1 MERKLR
7 AYKTYFIDFVNSL
20 KREEAEKIYYA
31 LDLLKTQNKVSK
43 KFVKYLREDIYELRA
58 EYAGNIFRVFFIF
71 DAGNIVVLF
80 HGIKKKTQKTPER
93 EIKKAIQLKKEYYAE
108 K

>member
-31 LDLLKTQNKVSK
+31 LDLLKIQNKISK
-43 KFVKYLREDIYELRA
+43 KFVKYLREEIYELRA
-58 EYAGNIFRVFFIF
+58 EY
-71 DAGNIVVLF
+71 AGNIVVLF
-80 HGIKKKTQKTPER
+80 HGIKKKTQKTPEK
-93 EIKKAIQLKKEYYAE
+93 EIKKAIQLKKEYYAG
-108 K
+108 KQSH